1 MYRNFLGLIVG
12 KEALDNL
19 KHETTN
25 YDKIEEL

>member
-1 MYRNFLGLIVG
+1 MYKHFLGAIVG
-12 KEALDNL
+12 NEALDNL